1 MNIHGKR
8 EVVEGGWVGEETGDL
23 RERAEMKSDSVKMMN
38 NRIKAIIMTA
48 IE

>member
-23 RERAEMKSDSVKMMN
+23 REGTEIKSDSVKMMN
-38 NRIKAIIMTA
+38 NRIKAIIMDGL
-48 IE
+48 E